1 MWYKNK
7 VSLMGF
13 KKNNDQMNPVEEVSL
28 EPHDT
33 LFSKLVIKVRV

>member
-7 VSLMGF
+7 VSLMAF
-13 KKNNDQMNPVEEVSL
+13 IKNNDQMNPVKGVSL

-33 LFSKLVIKVRV
+33 LFSKLVIKLRV